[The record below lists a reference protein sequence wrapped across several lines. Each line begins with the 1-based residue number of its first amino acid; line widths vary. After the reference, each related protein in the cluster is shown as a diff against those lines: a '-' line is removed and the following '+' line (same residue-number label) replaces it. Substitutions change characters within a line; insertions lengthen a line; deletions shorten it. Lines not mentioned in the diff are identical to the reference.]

1 MRPIPGPTLILIA
14 PCENRAKEP
23 SEPVEPQL
31 NGRIQD
37 HQHAAGKDHARPE
50 AGHVGRTAH
59 EGAVG
64 QPRDNRHGDE
74 QTDVG
79 KQQAQAESTPLDVV
93 SHFASSTTHGRLGRG
108 DAAECTQQTNLT
120 QHQRGT

>member
-1 MRPIPGPTLILIA
+1 MRPFPGPTLILFA

-37 HQHAAGKDHARPE
+37 HQHAARQGHARPE
-50 AGHVGRTAH
+50 TGHVGRTAH

-64 QPRDNRHGDE
+64 QPRDNRHGWAWTYPPISQTAELALEMPCDE
-74 QTDVG
+74 ILQSLVRENTLG
-79 KQQAQAESTPLDVV
+79 NPL
-93 SHFASSTTHGRLGRG
+93 A
-108 DAAECTQQTNLT
+108 
-120 QHQRGT
+120 

>member
-1 MRPIPGPTLILIA
+1 MPISDHGISLPRGRQQEDGQRAQDQPGNQNHCRDGRIGVELDDGGHEFRRRPSERDDHK

-37 HQHAAGKDHARPE
+37 HQHAARQDHARPE

-64 QPRDNRHGDE
+64 QPRDNRH
-74 QTDVG
+74 
-79 KQQAQAESTPLDVV
+79 
-93 SHFASSTTHGRLGRG
+93 
-108 DAAECTQQTNLT
+108 
-120 QHQRGT
+120 